1 MSSALYLVAGL
12 AVLLAALLP
21 SVLSHLAISP
31 PMVLLAAGIGMGLLP
46 VGNEE
51 FFDPLSN
58 HTMIEQVT
66 QFAVLLALM
75 GVGLALD
82 RPLRLRQACD
92 WRRWSATWRLL
103 LAAMPL
109 SIVGIWL
116 LGWWGLGLASAT
128 ALLLGA
134 VLAPTD
140 PVLAGDVQVGGPDV
154 ETQEI
159 EESDERHEV
168 RFALTSEAG
177 LNDGLAFPFVY
188 AAIFLVEKGA
198 SWSWVGQ
205 WVAYELV
212 GKVVIGFAVGAF
224 VGWALAKLAF
234 RARRASLRLA
244 EQGEPLLA
252 LAALATSFGAAE
264 LVGGYGFIAVFCC
277 GMAMRNAERG
287 HDYQEAMHG
296 VVQRLE
302 RLLTLLVL
310 LCLGIAMSRGLL
322 DALDWRG
329 VVAGTVLVLLLRPL
343 SGVLSL
349 MPLARRG
356 HGMDARERLV
366 TAFFGVR
373 GVGSLFYLAYAAGE
387 ADFTDMRWLWST
399 VAFTIGLSVVVHG
412 VLAKPAMNWLEVNQE
427 RKAAGDGSETPSATP
442 AST

>member
-12 AVLLAALLP
+12 AILLAAVLP
-21 SVLSHLAISP
+21 STLHKLTISP
-31 PMVLLAAGIGMGLLP
+31 PMVLLAAGIVMGLLP
-46 VGNEE
+46 VGDDD
-51 FFDPLSN
+51 FFDPIAK

-82 RPLRLRQACD
+82 RPLRLRHPRD

-109 SIVGIWL
+109 SIAAVWL
-116 LGWWGLGLASAT
+116 LGWWGLGLAPAT

-134 VLAPTD
+134 ALAPTD

-154 ETQEI
+154 ESAEGH
-159 EESDERHEV
+159 ESDERHEV

-188 AAIFLVEKGA
+188 AAIFLVEKGTPG
-198 SWSWVGQ
+198 SWVAQ
-205 WVAYELV
+205 WVAWDLI
-212 GKVVIGFAVGAF
+212 GKVVVGFLVGAF
-224 VGWALAKLAF
+224 VGWLLAKLAH

-277 GMAMRNAERG
+277 GMAVRNAERSSE
-287 HDYQEAMHG
+287 YNEKMHG
-296 VVQRLE
+296 VVERLE

-310 LCLGIAMSRGLL
+310 LCLGMAMSHGLL
-322 DALDWRG
+322 AALDWRG
-329 VVAGTVLVLLLRPL
+329 VLVGVALILVIRPL
-343 SGVLSL
+343 SGGLSL
-349 MPLARRG
+349 LPFTRRG
-356 HGMDARERLV
+356 HGMSARESWV

-373 GVGSLFYLAYAAGE
+373 GIGSLFYLAYAAGQ
-387 ADFTDMRWLWST
+387 ADFADLRWLWAT
-399 VAFTIGLSVVVHG
+399 VAFTIGLSVLVHG
-412 VLAKPAMNWLEVNQE
+412 VLAKPALGWLELRQ
-427 RKAAGDGSETPSATP
+427 RAAEVAAEKSIQREIP

>member
-46 VGNEE
+46 VGNEA

-58 HTMIEQVT
+58 PTMIEQVT

-82 RPLRLRQACD
+82 RPLRLRQPRD

-154 ETQEI
+154 ETQEV

-188 AAIFLVEKGA
+188 AAIFLVEKGT

-427 RKAAGDGSETPSATP
+427 RKAARDGSETPSASP

>member
-12 AVLLAALLP
+12 AILLAAVLP
-21 SVLSHLAISP
+21 SVLNQLAVSP
-31 PMVLLAAGIGMGLLP
+31 PMVLLAAGVGMGLLP
-46 VGNEE
+46 VGDDS
-51 FFDPLSN
+51 FFDPVVNRS
-58 HTMIEQVT
+58 TIEQVT

-82 RPLRLRQACD
+82 RPLRWLNPSD

-103 LAAMPL
+103 FAAMPL
-109 SIVGIWL
+109 SIAGVWL
-116 LGWWGLGLASAT
+116 LGWWGLGLAPAT

-154 ETQEI
+154 ESQEQ

-188 AAIFLVEKGA
+188 AAIFLLQKGA
-198 SWSWVGQ
+198 SLSWVGA
-205 WVAYELV
+205 WVAWELV
-212 GKVVIGFAVGAF
+212 GKVALGFAVGSL
-224 VGWALAKLAF
+224 VGWLLAKLAF

-252 LAALATSFGAAE
+252 LAALATSYGASE

-277 GMAMRNAERG
+277 GMALRNAERR
-287 HDYQEAMHG
+287 HHYNQQMHG
-296 VVQRLE
+296 VVERLE

-310 LCLGIAMSRGLL
+310 LCLGMAMSRGLL

-329 VVAGTVLVLLLRPL
+329 VLVGLALIFVIRPL

-349 MPLARRG
+349 MPFARAG
-356 HGMDARERLV
+356 HGMDPCERRV

-373 GVGSLFYLAYAAGE
+373 GIGSLFYLAYAAGQ
-387 ADFTDMRWLWST
+387 ADFADLRWLWAT
-399 VAFTIGLSVVVHG
+399 IAFTIALSVLVHG
-412 VLAKPAMNWLEVNQE
+412 VLAKPAMAWLEVNRQRRE
-427 RKAAGDGSETPSATP
+427 DPDGTANPKVSLGSR
-442 AST
+442 